1 MANKYCKHKVGSHL
15 RWLLPIVFH
24 WQSSR
29 CDLSRTKRVGR
40 NAVFL
45 SDKYLW
51 TILRFPN
58 ALRILARKWKPILPT
73 YVLQHF
79 GTFRTTFFS
88 PVNIKLTH
96 SRIQW
101 MILAV
106 CEAGASDT
114 YEGKEMT
121 DPTMHIT
128 KSRSLDQNSF
138 LRCHGNW
145 KIKIGWD
152 YLFVK
157 ADQYF
162 DDFCEICCFKN
173 LFFGQLRNLSLAKCM
188 RSIFAE
194 ISNNEV
200 VNVRKC
206 RQMLDKNMN
215 CETFWI
221 F

>member
-1 MANKYCKHKVGSHL
+1 MRYSS
-15 RWLLPIVFH
+15 PINICEQFFDSQTRCEF
-24 WQSSR
+24 WQENENWFCR
-29 CDLSRTKRVGR
+29 LTCFNT
-40 NAVFL
+40 
-45 SDKYLW
+45 
-51 TILRFPN
+51 
-58 ALRILARKWKPILPT
+58 
-73 YVLQHF
+73 F
-79 GTFRTTFFS
+79 GLFGQYS
-88 PVNIKLTH
+88 VNIKLTH

-101 MILAV
+101 MILTV
-106 CEAGASDT
+106 FEAGANDT

-157 ADQYF
+157 ANQYF

-173 LFFGQLRNLSLAKCM
+173 LFFGQLRNLSLAKCK

-194 ISNNEV
+194 ISTGNYEV

-206 RQMLDKNMN
+206 RQMLVKNMN
-215 CETFWI
+215 YETFWI